1 MTTQATIIP
10 SCPKAPVKSSA
21 WKYGSYGG
29 PDNLH
34 NASSTIAMVQE
45 GYRLV
50 KLSEHQVLVEFEDGS
65 SENPSNWQFTR
76 KLYIAIVALLLVL
89 SGGIT
94 SSLPSNSV
102 ESTMRDY
109 NVKGDMNKVLPTA
122 VFLIGYMVGPIV
134 FSPLSETI
142 GRKPVLLWTYSLFV
156 LGSLGT
162 ALAPDWRSMLVFRW
176 ICGTAGSAPQT
187 VVGGVYA
194 DLFADPR
201 MRGRMMAAYMS
212 ATSFGPILGPI
223 ISGCVLPDDWRWC
236 YRLVTVFYGCVWI
249 ALMFISGEPFLC
261 VSYGIALT
269 NTEETF
275 GPYIMKKE
283 AMRLR
288 KESNSKDYVTRQE
301 LNSTGFKDEA
311 LQILTRP
318 LTMLIFEPVVL
329 FSSIYLAYAYG
340 LIFFSFQAYPIVFEG
355 TYNFSVQA
363 TALAFIAI
371 GIGASSSGFV
381 TLFYDTVYEKAK
393 SKGRAWTSR
402 AEFQRLPTGCI
413 GGPCLTIGL
422 FWLGWSA
429 QPHVHWIAPVLSG
442 VFFGF
447 GYQIIFISLQ
457 TYIADVYRIYS
468 ASALAASVVTR
479 SLVGALL
486 PLAADPLYEALGV
499 GWGTSVVGFASLA
512 CIPIPF
518 GFLYFG
524 PWMRKKSPFCRR
536 LAERGMGM

>member
-1 MTTQATIIP
+1 MTTQATTIP
-10 SCPKAPVKSSA
+10 SCPEAPVKSSGR
-21 WKYGSYGG
+21 KYGCFAG

-34 NASSTIAMVQE
+34 GASSTIAMVQE

-50 KLSEHQVLVEFEDGS
+50 KLSEHQVLVKFDEGS
-65 SENPSNWQFTR
+65 SKNPSNWEFTR

-102 ESTMRDY
+102 ESTMRDF

-142 GRKPVLLWTYSLFV
+142 GRRPVLLWTYSLFV

-187 VVGGVYA
+187 VVGGVYS
-194 DLFADPR
+194 DLFSDSR

-223 ISGCVLPDDWRWC
+223 ISGCVLPDDWRWS
-236 YRLVTVFYGCVWI
+236 YRLATIFYGCVWI
-249 ALMFISGEPFLC
+249 ALMFISGGSCPYIC
-261 VSYGIALT
+261 
-269 NTEETF
+269 TF
-275 GPYIMKKE
+275 GPNIVKKE

-288 KESNSKDYVTRQE
+288 RETNSNDYVTLQE
-301 LNSTGFKDEA
+301 LNSAGFKDEA
-311 LQILTRP
+311 IQILTRP

-340 LIFFSFQAYPIVFEG
+340 LIFFSFQAYPIVFE
-355 TYNFSVQA
+355 V
-363 TALAFIAI
+363 
-371 GIGASSSGFV
+371 GIGASSSGFFA
-381 TLFYDTVYEKAK
+381 LFYDTVYEKAK
-393 SKGRAWTSR
+393 SKGRPWTSR
-402 AEFQRLPTGCI
+402 AEFQRLPTGCL

-429 QPHVHWIAPVLSG
+429 QPHIHWIAPVLSG

-468 ASALAASVVTR
+468 ASALAASVITR
-479 SLVGALL
+479 SLVGAVL
-486 PLAADPLYEALGV
+486 PLAADPLYKALGV
-499 GWGTSVVGFASLA
+499 GWGTSVIGFASLA

-518 GFLYFG
+518 SFLYFG